1 MASEEAMAA
10 NTEAPLST
18 TLHLQHCRR
27 FLVVRFQFYS
37 LSLSLSLSLVVYLI
51 LGLILKFGDF
61 VHVLVFM
68 VIWVCV
74 GIIPLC

>member
-1 MASEEAMAA
+1 VRKRWLQTQRHLSQQLYTFNTVEEFWWCVS
-10 NTEAPLST
+10 NFT
-18 TLHLQHCRR
+18 
-27 FLVVRFQFYS
+27 